1 MYRAFLRL
9 GQILSLVALLATCGG
24 HWFAIQSFAWAR
36 MFVTNAESDNLSV
49 AVEKTFDGQHPCA
62 ICKSIASAKG
72 KDSKQQRTFLVSK
85 VPLFCQE
92 QPGEDHVLSEGFAFV
107 VSESRFV
114 DRTSD
119 PAVPPPR
126 SEIL

>member
-1 MYRAFLRL
+1 VYRAFLRL
-9 GQILSLVALLATCGG
+9 GQILSLAALLATCGG
-24 HWFAIQSFAWAR
+24 HWFAVQSFAWAR
-36 MFVTNAESDNLSV
+36 MLVTNAESDGLTV

-72 KDSKQQRTFLVSK
+72 KESKQQRMVLVSK
-85 VPLFCQE
+85 VPLFCEEGQAE
-92 QPGEDHVLSEGFAFV
+92 ECTLRASKALVISEKRLA
-107 VSESRFV
+107 

-126 SEIL
+126 SGIV